1 MIIVEVDGN
10 YMKPVEVE
18 NLDIYLGELYSVLI
32 RDDQDL
38 SKNNW
43 GAINVRGWHPKTP
56 KGLAVLN
63 YHPNLSTKL
72 PTTPPPL
79 SPI

>member
-1 MIIVEVDGN
+1 MIV
-10 YMKPVEVE
+10 VEVE
-18 NLDIYLGELYSVLI
+18 NLDIYLGESYSVLI
-32 RDDQDL
+32 RDDQDP

-43 GAINVRGWHPKTP
+43 GVVNVRGWQPKTP
-56 KGLAVLN
+56 TSLDVLN

-72 PTTPPPL
+72 PTTPPPT